1 MLHRFAH
8 GLTPEQH
15 GFDGD
20 EFGGCVEI
28 GFQPAGQRRAV
39 EKNGFLRQPVQPG
52 ARPCGNAGGDGGGS
66 GGCLVDLLAG
76 LRRHHQRGAGSGNSL
91 PFHFISAGQSAG
103 GVDEDGLDLVGK
115 RIRQADLGATF
126 LEQLVQ
132 PAAPFD
138 SLGYNASSATGAL
151 LPGRF
156 AVFETGRADG
166 LLFWLHAVS
175 ETVAEADP
183 ALAPQSFLTTASTT
197 ICPSVLR
204 KKSHILSAAS
214 TVRVTS
220 PVGIL
225 RSTAGSAFGV
235 CSPPGLRVRTAD
247 AASTSAFMVARGQ
260 AWSQLSM
267 T

>member
-1 MLHRFAH
+1 MGDPELYRFQTFGTGAPFRKSEMIGKSIFLREKPSAADTRTTSLPCHSLAPPLSPGNSPDFRQKRLGQRSDIKKRGKGHLPGKHRRFCSQLRHFSRKQQLFGMYQPAAMANAPAIPEQAMLHRFAH

-126 LEQLVQ
+126 LE
-132 PAAPFD
+132 
-138 SLGYNASSATGAL
+138 
-151 LPGRF
+151 
-156 AVFETGRADG
+156 
-166 LLFWLHAVS
+166 
-175 ETVAEADP
+175 
-183 ALAPQSFLTTASTT
+183 
-197 ICPSVLR
+197 
-204 KKSHILSAAS
+204 
-214 TVRVTS
+214 
-220 PVGIL
+220 
-225 RSTAGSAFGV
+225 
-235 CSPPGLRVRTAD
+235 
-247 AASTSAFMVARGQ
+247 
-260 AWSQLSM
+260 
-267 T
+267 